1 MSMLRVTTC
10 FSYSPVKA
18 ILHTR
23 SSLPCIKPISAI
35 VLANGWK
42 VVNNNKRYHY
52 TTQVDNLNNKNADE
66 EPVTIYTGPLAN
78 VAKKLKL
85 FSITSLG
92 LGVGASPFIF
102 AVDVPVPF
110 VAKAALV
117 GAAIATS
124 AASTG
129 LIQWV
134 MSPYVTKITVSSNEL
149 SATEDT
155 LPKKLNVH
163 TLSFTAKEIITTV
176 PVAAIQPAT
185 RIFTSW
191 MINDPSAATARIGDK
206 IVKPRTLLYVHPEVC
221 EDEEAGVIKNVVNK
235 TGIGK
240 GF

>member
-1 MSMLRVTTC
+1 MLRIANTQILKRTT
-10 FSYSPVKA
+10 SQW
-18 ILHTR
+18 TR
-23 SSLPCIKPISAI
+23 QQPAVCNVWI
-35 VLANGWK
+35 
-42 VVNNNKRYHY
+42 KRYMSSP
-52 TTQVDNLNNKNADE
+52 KE

-92 LGVGASPFIF
+92 LGTGISPFIF
-102 AVDVPVPF
+102 AIDVPVPF

-117 GAAIATS
+117 GAAVATS

-134 MSPYVTKITVSSNEL
+134 MSPYVTKITIPKEL
-149 SATEDT
+149 KEDE
-155 LPKKLNVH
+155 LPEELTIH
-163 TLSFTAKEIITTV
+163 TLSFTAKDHATTV
-176 PVAAIQPAT
+176 PLDAIEPAS

-191 MINDPSAATARIGDK
+191 MISNPSLAKGRIGQK
-206 IVKPRTLLYVHPEVC
+206 KASPKSLLYVHPELC
-221 EDEEAGVIKNVVNK
+221 EEEGIMKQIVEK